1 MRQTLL
7 SIGFVSVV
15 LGWSPAWAQSAR
27 PIDSPASDYRIS
39 LNVDLVVLPITVHDR
54 NGGFASNL
62 TERDFKIYENG
73 TPQSI
78 RLFRH
83 EDVPVTVGLVIDH
96 SGSMKTKMPE
106 VVAAARTFVRVSNPS
121 DQMFVVNFNEKVGI
135 GLPPAIPF
143 SDQAGELEA
152 AIEKSPATG
161 QTALYDALSVAL
173 DRLRTG
179 DRPKKVLIV
188 ISDGGDNASLLTLPA
203 VLKLAGESNAVIYTV
218 GIFEPQDADRN
229 PDVLRR
235 LARATGGE
243 SFFPAERN
251 EVVAICERIAD
262 DIRHQYTLGY
272 VSANSAGSA
281 TYRTI
286 RVTATAPGKSLEVRT
301 RAGYFP
307 IVGPK

>member
-15 LGWSPAWAQSAR
+15 LGWGPAWAQSAR